1 MLRSRWSPV
10 AILLVLLMGVGSV
23 LMWLGLP
30 ALLVWLASKASRS
43 SQITFTSIL
52 IVLIGLPVGMALIG
66 KLLGSLDRA
75 YGHLTGTLDD
85 RPQQA
90 TWLRSM
96 RGERTPS
103 RRSGVL
109 EKVMVVSV
117 GLALAA
123 FAVWFFGFAGS
134 SLPTG

>member
-30 ALLVWLASKASRS
+30 AFLVWVASKASTS

-66 KLLGSLDRA
+66 KALGTLDRA
-75 YGHLTGTLDD
+75 HGRLTGTASEQ
-85 RPQQA
+85 RQQA

-96 RGERTPS
+96 RGERGST
-103 RRSGVL
+103 RRGGVL
-109 EKVMVVSV
+109 D
-117 GLALAA
+117 
-123 FAVWFFGFAGS
+123 
-134 SLPTG
+134 